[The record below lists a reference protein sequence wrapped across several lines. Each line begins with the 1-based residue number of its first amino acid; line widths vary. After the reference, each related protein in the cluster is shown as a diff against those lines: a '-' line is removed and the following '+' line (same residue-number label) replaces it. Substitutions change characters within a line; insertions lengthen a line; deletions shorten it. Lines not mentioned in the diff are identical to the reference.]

1 MGAICMS
8 EHVEKLR
15 SLVDEALED
24 GAECAV
30 SGIHSMGKNGEE
42 LVGQFFPPTVLIN
55 VNHSMRIM
63 QEEVQFSFSVT
74 QFPCNLVVLLMI
86 KTSLIHVPV
95 LRFGDIPQ
103 GRWVC
108 VSTCHPTPK
117 VSLQMGVSFG
127 MQ

>member
-8 EHVEKLR
+8 EHVEKLH

-30 SGIHSMGKNGEE
+30 RGIHSMGKIGEE
-42 LVGQFFPPTVLIN
+42 LVGQFFLPTVLIN

-74 QFPCNLVVLLMI
+74 QFPCNLVVLLMV

-95 LRFGDIPQ
+95 F
-103 GRWVC
+103 
-108 VSTCHPTPK
+108 K
-117 VSLQMGVSFG
+117 VW
-127 MQ
+127 

>member
-8 EHVEKLR
+8 EHVEKLQ

-24 GAECAV
+24 GAECTAC
-30 SGIHSMGKNGEE
+30 GIHSKGKIGEE

-74 QFPCNLVVLLMI
+74 QFPCNLVVLLTV

-95 LRFGDIPQ
+95 SK
-103 GRWVC
+103 VC
-108 VSTCHPTPK
+108 
-117 VSLQMGVSFG
+117 
-127 MQ
+127 